1 MSIGTKTADYNNYF
15 MALKGN
21 YRKGTNR
28 FRTILANPA
37 TAEEYSE
44 NLGGCCVVLGWP
56 IGEDDRNSQD
66 LLAMLKESTVIS
78 QSVLTWLGQWYSE
91 YNQDADMMYS
101 DAVRCAELEAD
112 PLMARAVSMDRIA
125 LGKLIVTLSGGDCAD
140 YADINAVVSST
151 EAMTAVAAAPAA
163 MQALI
168 VNADAITAAAAS
180 ETAYQAI
187 FANAEA
193 LGAVVASKPAMEAM
207 IASPSALSA
216 MVASEPVM
224 QTIIGSSIALNAMV
238 TSPVAMKAVAASST
252 AMAAIIGNST
262 ALNAVVSSQTAMT
275 AVAKAPVAMAAIW
288 KNNTAVQKVQANSTA
303 WATFTGASTSVM
315 GKTVAILAGLNP
327 DDYANMTTI
336 AASSTA
342 MTAVA
347 ASSTAMT
354 AVAASS
360 TAMTAVAASQTAMTA
375 VAVSSTAM
383 QAVANSQTALNALA
397 ASTTA
402 LDALYAKKKRM
413 SGASKALSGKFIILE
428 ISSDNAFN
436 TSQYGY
442 ATLSDGSKPNWNNYL
457 GKYAYFKQY
466 KKVATYMKN
475 DTDSNDWIDY
485 FQIA

>member
-56 IGEDDRNSQD
+56 IGEDDRNSQA
-66 LLAMLKESTVIS
+66 LLAMLKDSTVIS

-91 YNQDADMMYS
+91 HNQDADMMYG
-101 DAVRCAELEAD
+101 DATRCAELEAD

-252 AMAAIIGNST
+252 AM
-262 ALNAVVSSQTAMT
+262 
-275 AVAKAPVAMAAIW
+275 
-288 KNNTAVQKVQANSTA
+288 
-303 WATFTGASTSVM
+303 
-315 GKTVAILAGLNP
+315 
-327 DDYANMTTI
+327 
-336 AASSTA
+336 
-342 MTAVA
+342 TAVA

-360 TAMTAVAASQTAMTA
+360 TAMAAVAA
-375 VAVSSTAM
+375 SSTAM

>member
-91 YNQDADMMYS
+91 YNQDADMMYG
-101 DAVRCAELEAD
+101 DAARCAELEAD

-216 MVASEPVM
+216 S
-224 QTIIGSSIALNAMV
+224 
-238 TSPVAMKAVAASST
+238 
-252 AMAAIIGNST
+252 
-262 ALNAVVSSQTAMT
+262 
-275 AVAKAPVAMAAIW
+275 
-288 KNNTAVQKVQANSTA
+288 
-303 WATFTGASTSVM
+303 
-315 GKTVAILAGLNP
+315 
-327 DDYANMTTI
+327 
-336 AASSTA
+336 
-342 MTAVA
+342 
-347 ASSTAMT
+347 
-354 AVAASS
+354 
-360 TAMTAVAASQTAMTA
+360 
-375 VAVSSTAM
+375 
-383 QAVANSQTALNALA
+383 
-397 ASTTA
+397 
-402 LDALYAKKKRM
+402 
-413 SGASKALSGKFIILE
+413 
-428 ISSDNAFN
+428 NAFN
-436 TSQYGY
+436 TSSYGY
-442 ATLSDGSKPNWNNYL
+442 ATLSDGTKPNWNDYK

-475 DTDSNDWIDY
+475 DTDSDDWIDY

>member
-91 YNQDADMMYS
+91 YNQDADMMYG
-101 DAVRCAELEAD
+101 DAARCAELEAD

-275 AVAKAPVAMAAIW
+275 AIW
-288 KNNTAVQKVQANSTA
+288 NSTTAVNKVKANPTA
-303 WATFTGASTSVM
+303 WATFTGASTTVM

-327 DDYANMTTI
+327 DSYANMAAI

-342 MTAVA
+342 MAAVA
-347 ASSTAMT
+347 ANATARNAITNSATAKTALASSPLATTITKGGSNTWNTKTITGKGWLISLYNANSGGE
-354 AVAASS
+354 ASS
-360 TAMTAVAASQTAMTA
+360 TWYKIDGAQTSLPAG
-375 VAVSSTAM
+375 
-383 QAVANSQTALNALA
+383 
-397 ASTTA
+397 TTTV
-402 LDALYAKKKRM
+402 
-413 SGASKALSGKFIILE
+413 GKFFL
-428 ISSDNAFN
+428 SSLAIYWWSN
-436 TSQYGY
+436 TS
-442 ATLSDGSKPNWNNYL
+442 S
-457 GKYAYFKQY
+457 
-466 KKVATYMKN
+466 VTYIPIN
-475 DTDSNDWIDY
+475 
-485 FQIA
+485 

>member
-91 YNQDADMMYS
+91 YNQDADMMYG
-101 DAVRCAELEAD
+101 DAARCAELEAD

-224 QTIIGSSIALNAMV
+224 Q
-238 TSPVAMKAVAASST
+238 
-252 AMAAIIGNST
+252 AIIANST
-262 ALNAVVSSQTAMT
+262 ALNVVVSSS
-275 AVAKAPVAMAAIW
+275 VAMR
-288 KNNTAVQKVQANSTA
+288 
-303 WATFTGASTSVM
+303 
-315 GKTVAILAGLNP
+315 
-327 DDYANMTTI
+327 
-336 AASSTA
+336 
-342 MTAVA
+342 AVA
-347 ASSTAMT
+347 ANAVAMGVIVDSQTAMT

-375 VAVSSTAM
+375 VAASSTAM
-383 QAVANSQTALNALA
+383 AAVVAAPVAVKAIVASSVACSAVMSAIQSHRSALLTTLGKTAHFRKVTKNLGDGSGTWTDGLNAGNVYIPTA
-397 ASTTA
+397 CYDDGDTAYSVYYQNTTTSICSVAKHSGTSTIT
-402 LDALYAKKKRM
+402 
-413 SGASKALSGKFIILE
+413 SGVSLRGVKVVGTG
-428 ISSDNAFN
+428 SS
-436 TSQYGY
+436 QGY
-442 ATLSDGSKPNWNNYL
+442 VSFDIYTP
-457 GKYAYFKQY
+457 
-466 KKVATYMKN
+466 
-475 DTDSNDWIDY
+475 I
-485 FQIA
+485 

>member
-91 YNQDADMMYS
+91 YNQDADMMYG
-101 DAVRCAELEAD
+101 DAARCAELEAD

-224 QTIIGSSIALNAMV
+224 Q
-238 TSPVAMKAVAASST
+238 
-252 AMAAIIGNST
+252 AIIANST
-262 ALNAVVSSQTAMT
+262 ALNVVVSSSVAMR
-275 AVAKAPVAMAAIW
+275 AVAANAVAMGVI
-288 KNNTAVQKVQANSTA
+288 VDSQ
-303 WATFTGASTSVM
+303 
-315 GKTVAILAGLNP
+315 
-327 DDYANMTTI
+327 
-336 AASSTA
+336 TA

-360 TAMTAVAASQTAMTA
+360 TAMTAVAASQTAMAAIIGNSSALNAVVSSQTAMTA
-375 VAVSSTAM
+375 VAASSTAM

-413 SGASKALSGKFIILE
+413 SGASKTLSGKFIILQ
-428 ISSDNAFN
+428 ISDSNAFN
-436 TSQYGY
+436 TSSYGY
-442 ATLSDGSKPNWNNYL
+442 ATLSDGTKPNWNDYK

-475 DTDSNDWIDY
+475 DTDSDDWIDY

>member
-56 IGEDDRNSQD
+56 IGEDDRNSQA
-66 LLAMLKESTVIS
+66 LLAMLKDSTVIS
-78 QSVLTWLGQWYSE
+78 QSVLTWLGQWYPE

-101 DAVRCAELEAD
+101 DAARCAELEAD

-252 AMAAIIGNST
+252 AMTAVAASQTAMAAIIGNST
-262 ALNAVVSSQTAMT
+262 ALNAVVSSQTAM
-275 AVAKAPVAMAAIW
+275 A
-288 KNNTAVQKVQANSTA
+288 
-303 WATFTGASTSVM
+303 
-315 GKTVAILAGLNP
+315 
-327 DDYANMTTI
+327 
-336 AASSTA
+336 
-342 MTAVA
+342 AVA
-347 ASSTAMT
+347 A
-354 AVAASS
+354 
-360 TAMTAVAASQTAMTA
+360 
-375 VAVSSTAM
+375 SSTAM

>member
-56 IGEDDRNSQD
+56 IGEDDRNSQA
-66 LLAMLKESTVIS
+66 LLAMLKDSTVIS

-91 YNQDADMMYS
+91 HNQDADMMYG
-101 DAVRCAELEAD
+101 DATRCAELEAD

-252 AMAAIIGNST
+252 AMTAI
-262 ALNAVVSSQTAMT
+262 
-275 AVAKAPVAMAAIW
+275 AKAPVAMAAIW

-360 TAMTAVAASQTAMTA
+360 TAMAAVAANATARNAITNSATA
-375 VAVSSTAM
+375 KTALASSPLATTITKGGSNTWNTKTITGKGWLISLYNANSGGEASSTWYKIDGA
-383 QAVANSQTALNALA
+383 QTSQPAG
-397 ASTTA
+397 TTTV
-402 LDALYAKKKRM
+402 
-413 SGASKALSGKFIILE
+413 GKFFL
-428 ISSDNAFN
+428 SSLAIYWWSN
-436 TSQYGY
+436 TS
-442 ATLSDGSKPNWNNYL
+442 S
-457 GKYAYFKQY
+457 
-466 KKVATYMKN
+466 VTYIPIN
-475 DTDSNDWIDY
+475 
-485 FQIA
+485 

>member
-275 AVAKAPVAMAAIW
+275 AVA
-288 KNNTAVQKVQANSTA
+288 
-303 WATFTGASTSVM
+303 
-315 GKTVAILAGLNP
+315 
-327 DDYANMTTI
+327 
-336 AASSTA
+336 ASSTA
-342 MTAVA
+342 MAAVA
-347 ASSTAMT
+347 ANATARNAITNSATAKTALASSPLATTITKGGSNTWNTKTITGKGWLISLYNANSGGE
-354 AVAASS
+354 ASS
-360 TAMTAVAASQTAMTA
+360 TWYKIDGAQTSQPAG
-375 VAVSSTAM
+375 
-383 QAVANSQTALNALA
+383 
-397 ASTTA
+397 TTTV
-402 LDALYAKKKRM
+402 
-413 SGASKALSGKFIILE
+413 GKFFL
-428 ISSDNAFN
+428 SSLAIYWWSN
-436 TSQYGY
+436 TS
-442 ATLSDGSKPNWNNYL
+442 S
-457 GKYAYFKQY
+457 
-466 KKVATYMKN
+466 VTYIPIN
-475 DTDSNDWIDY
+475 
-485 FQIA
+485 

>member
-252 AMAAIIGNST
+252 AMAAIIANST

-275 AVAKAPVAMAAIW
+275 AVA
-288 KNNTAVQKVQANSTA
+288 
-303 WATFTGASTSVM
+303 
-315 GKTVAILAGLNP
+315 
-327 DDYANMTTI
+327 
-336 AASSTA
+336 ASSTA
-342 MTAVA
+342 MAAVA
-347 ASSTAMT
+347 ANATARNAITNSATAKTALASSPLATTITKGGSNTWNTKTITGKGWLISLYNANSGGE
-354 AVAASS
+354 ASS
-360 TAMTAVAASQTAMTA
+360 TWYKIDGAQTSQPAG
-375 VAVSSTAM
+375 
-383 QAVANSQTALNALA
+383 
-397 ASTTA
+397 TTTV
-402 LDALYAKKKRM
+402 
-413 SGASKALSGKFIILE
+413 GKFFL
-428 ISSDNAFN
+428 SSLAIYWWSN
-436 TSQYGY
+436 TS
-442 ATLSDGSKPNWNNYL
+442 S
-457 GKYAYFKQY
+457 
-466 KKVATYMKN
+466 VTYIPIN
-475 DTDSNDWIDY
+475 
-485 FQIA
+485 

>member
-151 EAMTAVAAAPAA
+151 EVMTAVAAAPAA

-207 IASPSALSA
+207 IASP
-216 MVASEPVM
+216 
-224 QTIIGSSIALNAMV
+224 TALNAMV
-238 TSPVAMKAVAASST
+238 TSETV
-252 AMAAIIGNST
+252 MAAIIGSST

-275 AVAKAPVAMAAIW
+275 AVAKSTTAMRAVAGSATAIR
-288 KNNTAVQKVQANSTA
+288 AVV
-303 WATFTGASTSVM
+303 
-315 GKTVAILAGLNP
+315 
-327 DDYANMTTI
+327 
-336 AASSTA
+336 ASSTA
-342 MTAVA
+342 K
-347 ASSTAMT
+347 TAMI
-354 AVAASS
+354 AQNAILQSVAGTWWNTVQSGF
-360 TAMTAVAASQTAMTA
+360 TVVRTQQDKDGVAD
-375 VAVSSTAM
+375 
-383 QAVANSQTALNALA
+383 ANSANSKYIMFAIPGGYNNGSGTTNCFHGHNGAAAGSASGSYSDTA
-397 ASTTA
+397 
-402 LDALYAKKKRM
+402 KR
-413 SGASKALSGKFIILE
+413 KILLGGGTFTE
-428 ISSDNAFN
+428 N
-436 TSQYGY
+436 G
-442 ATLSDGSKPNWNNYL
+442 DGM
-457 GKYAYFKQY
+457 
-466 KKVATYMKN
+466 VRT
-475 DTDSNDWIDY
+475 WIY
-485 FQIA
+485 SI

>member
-56 IGEDDRNSQD
+56 IGEDDRNSQA
-66 LLAMLKESTVIS
+66 LLAMLKDSTVIS

-91 YNQDADMMYS
+91 HNQDADMMYG
-101 DAVRCAELEAD
+101 DAARCAELEAD
-112 PLMARAVSMDRIA
+112 PLMARAVSMDHIA

-224 QTIIGSSIALNAMV
+224 QAIIANSTALNVVVSSSVAMRAVAANAVAMGVIVDSQTAMAAVAASQTAMAAIIGNSSALNAV
-238 TSPVAMKAVAASST
+238 VSSQTAMAAVAASST
-252 AMAAIIGNST
+252 AMAAIIGNSS
-262 ALNAVVSSQTAMT
+262 ALNAVVSSQTAM
-275 AVAKAPVAMAAIW
+275 A
-288 KNNTAVQKVQANSTA
+288 
-303 WATFTGASTSVM
+303 
-315 GKTVAILAGLNP
+315 
-327 DDYANMTTI
+327 
-336 AASSTA
+336 
-342 MTAVA
+342 AVA
-347 ASSTAMT
+347 ASSTAMA

-360 TAMTAVAASQTAMTA
+360 TAMAAVAA
-375 VAVSSTAM
+375 SSTAM

-413 SGASKALSGKFIILE
+413 SGASKTLSGKFIILQ
-428 ISSDNAFN
+428 ISDSNAFN
-436 TSQYGY
+436 TSSYGY
-442 ATLSDGSKPNWNNYL
+442 ATLSDGTTPTWNDYK

-475 DTDSNDWIDY
+475 DTDSDDWIDY

>member
-37 TAEEYSE
+37 TAEEYST

-56 IGEDDRNSQD
+56 IGADDRNSQA
-66 LLAMLKESTVIS
+66 LLAMLKDSTVIS

-91 YNQDADMMYS
+91 YNQDADMMYG

-224 QTIIGSSIALNAMV
+224 QTIISSSIALNAMV

-252 AMAAIIGNST
+252 AMAA
-262 ALNAVVSSQTAMT
+262 
-275 AVAKAPVAMAAIW
+275 
-288 KNNTAVQKVQANSTA
+288 
-303 WATFTGASTSVM
+303 
-315 GKTVAILAGLNP
+315 
-327 DDYANMTTI
+327 
-336 AASSTA
+336 
-342 MTAVA
+342 VA
-347 ASSTAMT
+347 ASSTAM
-354 AVAASS
+354 AAVVAAP
-360 TAMTAVAASQTAMTA
+360 
-375 VAVSSTAM
+375 VAVKAIVASSVACSAVMSAIQSHRSALLTTLGKTAHFRK
-383 QAVANSQTALNALA
+383 VTKNLGDGSGTWTDGLNAGNVYIPTA
-397 ASTTA
+397 CYDDGDTAYSVYYQNTTTSICSVAKHSGTSTIT
-402 LDALYAKKKRM
+402 
-413 SGASKALSGKFIILE
+413 SGVSLRGVKVVGTG
-428 ISSDNAFN
+428 SS
-436 TSQYGY
+436 QGY
-442 ATLSDGSKPNWNNYL
+442 VSFDIYTP
-457 GKYAYFKQY
+457 
-466 KKVATYMKN
+466 
-475 DTDSNDWIDY
+475 I
-485 FQIA
+485 

>member
-91 YNQDADMMYS
+91 YNQDADMMYG
-101 DAVRCAELEAD
+101 DAARCAELEAD

-224 QTIIGSSIALNAMV
+224 QAIIANSTALNV
-238 TSPVAMKAVAASST
+238 VVSSSVAMRAVAANAVAMGVIVDSQTAMTAVAASST
-252 AMAAIIGNST
+252 AMAAIIGNSS
-262 ALNAVVSSQTAMT
+262 ALNAVVSSQ
-275 AVAKAPVAMAAIW
+275 
-288 KNNTAVQKVQANSTA
+288 
-303 WATFTGASTSVM
+303 
-315 GKTVAILAGLNP
+315 
-327 DDYANMTTI
+327 
-336 AASSTA
+336 TA

-354 AVAASS
+354 AVAASP
-360 TAMTAVAASQTAMTA
+360 TAMAAVVAAP
-375 VAVSSTAM
+375 VAVKAIVASSVACSAVMSAIQSHRSALLTTLGKTAHFRK
-383 QAVANSQTALNALA
+383 VTKNLGDGSGTWTDGLNAGNVYIPTA
-397 ASTTA
+397 CYDDGDTAYSVYYQNTTTSICSVAKHSGTSTIT
-402 LDALYAKKKRM
+402 
-413 SGASKALSGKFIILE
+413 SGVSLRGVKVVGTG
-428 ISSDNAFN
+428 SS
-436 TSQYGY
+436 QGY
-442 ATLSDGSKPNWNNYL
+442 VSFDIYTP
-457 GKYAYFKQY
+457 
-466 KKVATYMKN
+466 
-475 DTDSNDWIDY
+475 I
-485 FQIA
+485 

>member
-56 IGEDDRNSQD
+56 IGEDDRNSQA
-66 LLAMLKESTVIS
+66 LLAMLKDSTVIS

-91 YNQDADMMYS
+91 HNQDADMMYG
-101 DAVRCAELEAD
+101 DATRCAELEAD

-252 AMAAIIGNST
+252 AMTAVAASSTAMTAVAASSTAMAAIIGNST

-275 AVAKAPVAMAAIW
+275 AIAKAPVAMAAIW

-347 ASSTAMT
+347 ACMIWTDGTIKRANRDGVVHDPDILP
-354 AVAASS
+354 VAWD
-360 TAMTAVAASQTAMTA
+360 T
-375 VAVSSTAM
+375 VAVLEDTEEGGEEAPATVPATVSILDGMTVLHLKTYA
-383 QAVANSQTALNALA
+383 ANNGIDL
-397 ASTTA
+397 
-402 LDALYAKKKRM
+402 
-413 SGASKALSGKFIILE
+413 GG
-428 ISSDNAFN
+428 
-436 TSQYGY
+436 
-442 ATLSDGSKPNWNNYL
+442 ATLKADIRAAIEAAEARKET
-457 GKYAYFKQY
+457 
-466 KKVATYMKN
+466 V
-475 DTDSNDWIDY
+475 
-485 FQIA
+485 

>member
-56 IGEDDRNSQD
+56 IGEDDRNSQA
-66 LLAMLKESTVIS
+66 LLAMLKDSTVIS

-91 YNQDADMMYS
+91 HNQDADMMYG
-101 DAVRCAELEAD
+101 DATRCAELEAD

-252 AMAAIIGNST
+252 AM
-262 ALNAVVSSQTAMT
+262 
-275 AVAKAPVAMAAIW
+275 
-288 KNNTAVQKVQANSTA
+288 
-303 WATFTGASTSVM
+303 
-315 GKTVAILAGLNP
+315 
-327 DDYANMTTI
+327 
-336 AASSTA
+336 
-342 MTAVA
+342 TAVA
-347 ASSTAMT
+347 ACMIWTDGTIKRANRDGVVHDPDILP
-354 AVAASS
+354 VAWD
-360 TAMTAVAASQTAMTA
+360 T
-375 VAVSSTAM
+375 VAVLEDTEEGGEEAPATVPATVSILDGMTVPQLKTYA
-383 QAVANSQTALNALA
+383 ANNGIDL
-397 ASTTA
+397 
-402 LDALYAKKKRM
+402 
-413 SGASKALSGKFIILE
+413 GG
-428 ISSDNAFN
+428 
-436 TSQYGY
+436 
-442 ATLSDGSKPNWNNYL
+442 ATLKADIRAAIEAAEARKET
-457 GKYAYFKQY
+457 
-466 KKVATYMKN
+466 V
-475 DTDSNDWIDY
+475 
-485 FQIA
+485 